1 MSALIE
7 SRFEKARLALEEQGI
22 TLFDYQI
29 EGVKWMIEH
38 ELNPNGIFQSTGGL
52 LCDDPG
58 LGKTLQTVA
67 LMMANPVPKTLI
79 VCPISL
85 IEQWRLQIKKA
96 WPEAKIQ
103 NNTGNGRLNN
113 YRDIVNIGDHDVI
126 ITGYSQVW
134 GTDSDQ
140 NYMKTILH
148 STEWGR
154 VVLDECHIIRNK
166 RSKVFQ
172 GCHDLKAK
180 YRWGLS
186 GTPLQNKIDDLKSL
200 FQFINIPHVFIVNNL
215 DMLLERFIMRRNK
228 DLVAEKYKNLKIN
241 VLDVPF
247 DTDKEREFYL
257 KVEQEVH
264 TEYLKLIKEGD
275 TPNMMHLFELLL
287 RLRQATIH
295 PNLVIKGLAK
305 KFGVKKP
312 QLWKGSS
319 TKINKL
325 MELFANHEE
334 SDKSLVVCHYQ
345 EEIDQARIY
354 LSKAFPKLR
363 IEVFNGGLSLEARND
378 LVRRCMK
385 GEVDV
390 LFMQIMAGGV
400 GLNLQIFNKV
410 FLLTPNWN
418 PGNEIQAIARCH
430 RIGQTRDVEVFK
442 IVIRDEALETCTIDE
457 RILEVQIEKRD
468 LMASSLND
476 DTFKFNEQF
485 KNSNGLRAG
494 GCGLTLK
501 DMKKLLSK

>member
-1 MSALIE
+1 MSELVE
-7 SRFEKARLALEEQGI
+7 SRFEKARAALQEQGI
-22 TLFDYQI
+22 ELFDYQV

-38 ELNPNGIFQSTGGL
+38 ELNPKGILQSTGGL

-67 LMMANPVPKTLI
+67 LMMANPVSKTLI

-103 NNTGNGRLNN
+103 INDRNGLLAN
-113 YRDIVNIGDHDVI
+113 YNDIKRIKDHDVI
-126 ITGYSQVW
+126 ITGYSRVW
-134 GTDSDQ
+134 ATDREQ
-140 NYMKTILH
+140 NYMKTIIH
-148 STEWGR
+148 TTEWGR
-154 VVLDECHIIRNK
+154 VVLDECHTIRNK
-166 RSKVFQ
+166 KSKVFQ
-172 GCHDLKAK
+172 GCFDLKAK

-200 FQFINIPHVFIVNNL
+200 FQFIHMPHHAIVNNL

-228 DLVAEKYKNLKIN
+228 SLVAEKYKNLKVN
-241 VLDVPF
+241 VLDIPF
-247 DTDKEREFYL
+247 DTDKEREFYV
-257 KVEQEVH
+257 KVEEEVQK
-264 TEYLKLIKEGD
+264 EYLKLINEGE
-275 TPNMMHLFELLL
+275 TPNMMEIFELLL

-305 KFGVKKP
+305 KFDIKKP

-319 TKINKL
+319 TKINKM
-325 MELFANHEE
+325 MELFANQEE
-334 SDKSLVVCHYQ
+334 DDRSLVVCHYQ
-345 EEIDQARIY
+345 EEIDQALIFLGR
-354 LSKAFPKLR
+354 AFPKLR
-363 IEVFNGGLSLEARND
+363 MEVFNGGLSLEARND

-442 IVIRDEALETCTIDE
+442 IVIRDDVIEKSTIDE
-457 RILEVQIEKRD
+457 RIIEVQIEKRD
-468 LMASSLND
+468 LMVSSLND
-476 DTFKFNEQF
+476 ETFKFNEQF
-485 KNSNGLRAG
+485 KNSNGLKAG
-494 GCGLTLK
+494 GCGFTLR
-501 DMKKLLSK
+501 DMKKLLCM